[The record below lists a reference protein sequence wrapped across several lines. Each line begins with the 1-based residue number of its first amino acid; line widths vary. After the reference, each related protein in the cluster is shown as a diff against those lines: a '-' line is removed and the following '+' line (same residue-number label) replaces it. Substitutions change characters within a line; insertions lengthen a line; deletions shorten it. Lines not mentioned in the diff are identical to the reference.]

1 MTVLEQMAAEAQ
13 VHYENT
19 SLDMG
24 RLGMRVIEPNSAAIG
39 GMASIRFIAPGQL
52 TYIECNTPAIGDFTG
67 VTYPIGTVLFA
78 RFDRVETDGT
88 ARLIAHIEN
97 RRVEEVYLLLENSN
111 PLVVEDD
118 SDYIF
123 LE

>member
-39 GMASIRFIAPGQL
+39 GMASIAPGQL

>member
-1 MTVLEQMAAEAQ
+1 MAAEAQ

-24 RLGMRVIEPNSAAIG
+24 RLGMRVIEPNSIAIG

-52 TYIECNTPAIGDFTG
+52 TYIECDTLAIGDFTG
-67 VTYPIGTVLFA
+67 VTYPTGTVLFA
-78 RFDRVETDGT
+78 KFDRVETDGT

-97 RRVEEVYLLLENSN
+97 RRVEEIYLLLENSN

>member
-1 MTVLEQMAAEAQ
+1 MTVQEQMAAEAQ

-52 TYIECNTPAIGDFTG
+52 TYIECKTPAIGDFTG

-78 RFDRVETDGT
+78 KFERVETDGT

-97 RRVEEVYLLLENSN
+97 RRVEEVYLLLENSS